1 MTQFSLDMQVGISG
15 DTLGEEEKVESHLS
29 REKVKIRSIPLEG
42 EVSIKG
48 RPWGGAGWNGAGHEH
63 LLRSRGPAGRWKKDA
78 PSCWAPPAAVAV
90 AVVAM
95 TSDDRSF
102 C

>member
-29 REKVKIRSIPLEG
+29 REKVKVRSIPLEG

-63 LLRSRGPAGRWKKDA
+63 LLRREDQQVGGRKMLPPAGLLLLQWL
-78 PSCWAPPAAVAV
+78 WQW
-90 AVVAM
+90 
-95 TSDDRSF
+95 
-102 C
+102 